1 MGVGGGPGSEPGEF
15 QEPLQEGPEPFWG
28 PVLGGRGRGEPGH
41 RAVSLT
47 RVQSGGPGSGLS
59 AAAVE
64 AEVGLLRTA
73 CSLLRRRMEEVL
85 SAGQWAL
92 LRVLGQGGLGTGV
105 DLTYALP

>member
-1 MGVGGGPGSEPGEF
+1 M
-15 QEPLQEGPEPFWG
+15 
-28 PVLGGRGRGEPGH
+28 
-41 RAVSLT
+41 
-47 RVQSGGPGSGLS
+47 
-59 AAAVE
+59 
-64 AEVGLLRTA
+64 GLLRTA